1 VLSRSVPGNAADS
14 RGAKVQAAL
23 NNNLQY
29 PELYREGLS
38 LLHMLNELNAL
49 AKASLV
55 ADVRLEDL
63 TSPSSGRLQ
72 RLLSAVLN
80 FGRFQ
85 EGVMT
90 EHKIQTEALDK
101 LHEQLKTTTLHVGEL
116 VANIKE
122 ARERMQKELPE
133 RAELENAI
141 KKEEDALH
149 VFENQRQKIEQG
161 APCLPNAHSHTHT
174 PRRLGVDEDRKLT
187 DEERRAID
195 TLSFDVVN
203 ARNAIDDLKS
213 QLVSSPER
221 IQAELT
227 EQRRALDLQREE
239 HDGFLGEERELA
251 AKAAEVR
258 KTTKESDAV
267 LNVLADVETEAD
279 KALKNE
285 EDLAARK
292 ARIESSAFQKRDLL
306 QRDVRLPPP
315 PHLATRED

>member
-1 VLSRSVPGNAADS
+1 
-14 RGAKVQAAL
+14 VQAAL

-49 AKASLV
+49 ARASLV
-55 ADVRLEDL
+55 TDVRLEDL

-161 APCLPNAHSHTHT
+161 ARARKQRSPA
-174 PRRLGVDEDRKLT
+174 RAGVDEDRKLT

-251 AKAAEVR
+251 AKVAEAR
-258 KTTKESDAV
+258 RTTKESDAV
-267 LNVLADVETEAD
+267 LNVLVDVETEAD

-306 QRDVRLPPP
+306 QRDVRFSPG
-315 PHLATRED
+315 HWQND